1 MRLDDGSAKEKCTN
15 ANDEYADYM
24 EPFHV
29 YNTFYIIKNNIE
41 KYLLIE

>member
-29 YNTFYIIKNNIE
+29 YNTFYIKKKNKKKN
-41 KYLLIE
+41 L